1 MILVTGAHGQLGSAI
16 LRILRAQD
24 APAVGGSRTPAEG
37 IHYLDFDRPE
47 AIDLST
53 VETLV
58 LVSAG
63 YAEDDQVIARHQ
75 AVVDAAVRDGVGH
88 IVYTSLVGAGDHLG
102 FALAHRATERL
113 IVQSGLRW
121 TFLRNGIYAELI
133 GDLLHWPDADTM
145 ESAFGEGTVTA
156 VPREDLAEAA
166 AVVAVAPEPHSGKIY
181 ELTGEPVAMAE
192 LAEALGAQH
201 RSISLG
207 EYRSR
212 LLETEGLLDFQPPM
226 LASIASSVRH
236 GFLADTTDDLE
247 GLLGRPAGSSV
258 DVAARSASLNRP
270 Q

>member
-16 LRILRAQD
+16 LRMLGQQGVS
-24 APAVGGSRTPAEG
+24 AVGGSRTPAER
-37 IHYLDFDRPE
+37 IRYLDFDRPE
-47 AIDLST
+47 SIDLST

-75 AVVDAAVRDGVGH
+75 AVVNAAVRDGVGH
-88 IVYTSLVGAGDHLG
+88 VVYTSVVGSGDHLG

-113 IVQSGLRW
+113 IARSGLRW

-133 GDLLHWPDADTM
+133 GDLLQWTDAHTV
-145 ESAFGEGTVTA
+145 EFAFGEGTITA

-166 AVVAVAPEPHSGKIY
+166 VVAASPEAHEGKIY
-181 ELTGEPVAMAE
+181 ELTGEPVDMVD
-192 LAEALGAQH
+192 LAEMLGVEH
-201 RSISLG
+201 RPIGLG
-207 EYRSR
+207 EYRAR
-212 LLETEGLLDFQPPM
+212 LLGTEGLLDFQPPM

-236 GFLADTTDDLE
+236 GFLADATDDVE
-247 GLLGRPAGSSV
+247 GLLGRPAGSSI
-258 DVAARSASLNRP
+258 DVAARAASLNRP